1 MHGALSSLFATKHAT
16 RVFPVLADRVVEAK
30 RTSQNGQ
37 RYHQCNT
44 CRSDHRSRSAETAC
58 GKIREGERQFD
69 ASKADARASGHG
81 SNQQGR
87 ANRGAGSSRDP
98 DADYA
103 GSCEG
108 RSASSEA
115 AREGNRSAK
124 GLVFSGNQQPRRT
137 GQKAMSGRHGILGYL
152 ATRACLPAASRLPS
166 SRYPPSILNFVF
178 LLNLWS
184 PSVGSILP
192 PAVRPERVPGGH
204 PPPGGFCKS
213 GF

>member
-115 AREGNRSAK
+115 AREGNRSPK
-124 GLVFSGNQQPRRT
+124 GLGLSGESAAAADRTESDGLAATAFCVTRRPEL
-137 GQKAMSGRHGILGYL
+137 AFRRRRDFRLLVIL
-152 ATRACLPAASRLPS
+152 LPS
-166 SRYPPSILNFVF
+166 LISFS
-178 LLNLWS
+178 S
-184 PSVGSILP
+184 
-192 PAVRPERVPGGH
+192 
-204 PPPGGFCKS
+204 
-213 GF
+213 